1 MRHSTSTTLGRLVG
15 ALLVTSI
22 KVAAESSERNSA
34 FMAEREEAARWER
47 RRTTVFDTID
57 RALMADHSRH
67 YVSNASKS
75 RQAARLRDDATQHSQ
90 RRSEALMRM
99 TEEQASR
106 FERYGTC

>member
-1 MRHSTSTTLGRLVG
+1 MRHYASTSLGRLLG

-47 RRTTVFDTID
+47 RRQAVFDTID
-57 RALMADHSRH
+57 RALMADHSKH
-67 YVSNASKS
+67 YVSNATKAMM
-75 RQAARLRDDATQHSQ
+75 AARLRDGATQYSQ

>member
-1 MRHSTSTTLGRLVG
+1 MRHSTSTTLGRLLG
-15 ALLVTSI
+15 SLLVTTI
-22 KVAAESSERNSA
+22 QVAAETSERNSA

-47 RRTTVFDTID
+47 RRQSVFDTID
-57 RALMADHSRH
+57 RALMADHSRQ
-67 YVSNASKS
+67 YVSNTTKS
-75 RQAARLRDDATQHSQ
+75 RLAARLRDDATQHSS